1 MEMMLDKNKTWVI
14 FLFEF
19 KMGHKAGG
27 TTCNINHAFGP
38 GTANKCT
45 VQWWFKK
52 FCKGDE
58 SLEDE
63 HNGQPLEVDKQQ
75 SRAIVEADPLPTTW
89 EGAKEL
95 NVDHLTLCSF
105 GIWNKLE
112 RWKSP
117 ISGCLMSWL
126 KIKTIIILKCH
137 LLSSCT
143 TTTNHF
149 LIGLWCAMKSEFYM
163 ATGNE

>member
-117 ISGCLMSWL
+117 ISGCLMSCL